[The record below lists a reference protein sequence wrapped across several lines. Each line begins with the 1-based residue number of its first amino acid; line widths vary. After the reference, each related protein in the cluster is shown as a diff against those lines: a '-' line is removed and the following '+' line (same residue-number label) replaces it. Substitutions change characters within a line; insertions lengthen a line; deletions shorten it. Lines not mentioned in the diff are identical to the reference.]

1 VKLHSPQ
8 TETTLWFRL
17 LGRGQTQ
24 QQAIAEVLALP
35 EDDSRRTNV
44 LQLLVNWKIDLEQTG
59 NPNQEEAML
68 MATLSQA
75 YQEWEQRTLEQGIE
89 QGERTI
95 LLRLLTRK
103 LGNLPDTTRTQIEAL
118 SGTQVEALAD
128 ALLGLDTLAD
138 LDNWLAQTS

>member
-1 VKLHSPQ
+1 MSGTPP
-8 TETTLWFRL
+8 TLNEM
-17 LGRGQTQ
+17 
-24 QQAIAEVLALP
+24 I
-35 EDDSRRTNV
+35 
-44 LQLLVNWKIDLEQTG
+44 
-59 NPNQEEAML
+59 
-68 MATLSQA
+68 
-75 YQEWEQRTLEQGIE
+75 EQGIE

-128 ALLGLDTLAD
+128 ALLGLDTLAN